1 LNYVL
6 LQAVTNQQGLAS
18 SNITIPNKA
27 MLSDPNASTPTPA
40 SPFPQLFSGML
51 ALSIALVGSAYLAGN
66 ALRSLRSNDILT
78 VIGSST
84 RPIRSDFVIWRSSV
98 SSQQTTLPLAYQ
110 ELKRYNE
117 RVRAYLKSK
126 NVPDDAI
133 VVSAIETQ
141 PIPETNSNGVQTGR
155 NIAYRLIQRFEIR
168 SKDVDGISA
177 IARSSTDLINEGI
190 PFTSEP
196 AEYLY
201 TQLSQ
206 LRVEMISEATKD
218 AKARGDAI
226 VNVSGSRL
234 GTIRK
239 AETDVFQITARY
251 STEVSN
257 SGSYNTT
264 SIDKDIRAV
273 VAITFAVE

>member
-1 LNYVL
+1 MRFI
-6 LQAVTNQQGLAS
+6 AS
-18 SNITIPNKA
+18 CNLSQCSASANLVIPHKA
-27 MLSDPNASTPTPA
+27 MLPESNTPTPKA
-40 SPFPQLFSGML
+40 FPQLFSGML
-51 ALSIALVGSAYLAGN
+51 ALAIALVGSAYLASN
-66 ALRSLRSNDILT
+66 ALRSLRSNDNLT

-98 SSQQTTLPLAYQ
+98 SSQQATLPLAYQ
-110 ELKRYNE
+110 ELKRHSE
-117 RVRAYLKSK
+117 KVQAYFKSK
-126 NVPDDAI
+126 NIPNEAI
-133 VVSAIETQ
+133 TLSAIDTQ

-155 NIAYRLIQRFEIR
+155 TIAYRLVQRFEIR
-168 SKDVDGISA
+168 SKDVDAITA
-177 IARSSTDLINEGI
+177 IARSSTELINDGL
-190 PFTSEP
+190 PFISEP

-201 TQLSQ
+201 TELGK
-206 LRVEMISEATKD
+206 LRVDMISEATKD
-218 AKARGDAI
+218 AKARGEAI

-257 SGSYNTT
+257 SGAYNTT
-264 SIDKDIRAV
+264 TIDKDIRAV

>member
-1 LNYVL
+1 
-6 LQAVTNQQGLAS
+6 
-18 SNITIPNKA
+18 
-27 MLSDPNASTPTPA
+27 
-40 SPFPQLFSGML
+40 
-51 ALSIALVGSAYLAGN
+51 
-66 ALRSLRSNDILT
+66 
-78 VIGSST
+78 
-84 RPIRSDFVIWRSSV
+84 
-98 SSQQTTLPLAYQ
+98 LPLAYQ

>member
-1 LNYVL
+1 MKIMLPE
-6 LQAVTNQQGLAS
+6 
-18 SNITIPNKA
+18 SNV
-27 MLSDPNASTPTPA
+27 STPKPA
-40 SPFPQLFSGML
+40 SQFPQLFSGML
-51 ALSIALVGSAYLAGN
+51 ALAIALVGSAYIAGN
-66 ALRSLRSNDILT
+66 ALKSLRSNNALT
-78 VIGSST
+78 VIGAST
-84 RPIRSDFVIWRSSV
+84 RPIRSDYVIWRSSV
-98 SSQQTTLPLAYQ
+98 SSQQATLPLAFQ

-117 RVRAYLKSK
+117 RVRAYFKTQ
-126 NVPDDAI
+126 NIPDDAI
-133 VVSAIETQ
+133 SASAIDTQ
-141 PIPETNSNGVQTGR
+141 PIPEVNSNGVQTGR
-155 NIAYRLIQRFEIR
+155 TIAYRLVQRFEVR
-168 SKDVDGISA
+168 SKDVDGIGA
-177 IARSSTDLINEGI
+177 IAKSSTDLINEGI

-234 GTIRK
+234 GAIRK

-257 SGSYNTT
+257 SGSYSTT
-264 SIDKDIRAV
+264 SIDKDIRSV
-273 VAITFAVE
+273 VSITFAVE

>member
-1 LNYVL
+1 MIP
-6 LQAVTNQQGLAS
+6 TKTMMPES
-18 SNITIPNKA
+18 S
-27 MLSDPNASTPTPA
+27 STQKTPQ
-40 SPFPQLFSGML
+40 FPQLFSGML
-51 ALSIALVGSAYLAGN
+51 AMSIALVGSAYLASN
-66 ALRSLRSNDILT
+66 ALRSLRSNDVLT

-84 RPIRSDFVIWRSSV
+84 RPIRADYVIWRSSV
-98 SSQQTTLPLAYQ
+98 ASQQPTLPQAYQ

-126 NVPDDAI
+126 NIPDEAI
-133 VVSAIETQ
+133 SLSAIDTQ
-141 PIPETNSNGVQTGR
+141 AIPETTNNGNQTGK
-155 NIAYRLIQRFEIR
+155 NLAYRLTQRFEIR
-168 SKDVDGISA
+168 AKDVDGISA
-177 IARSSTDLINEGI
+177 IAQSSTNLINEGI
-190 PFTSEP
+190 PFNSDP
-196 AEYLY
+196 PEYLY
-201 TQLSQ
+201 TQLGQ

-218 AKARGDAI
+218 AKARGEAI
-226 VNVSGSRL
+226 VNVSGRRI

-264 SIDKDIRAV
+264 AIDKDIRAV

>member
-1 LNYVL
+1 MLPE
-6 LQAVTNQQGLAS
+6 TNVS
-18 SNITIPNKA
+18 SPKV
-27 MLSDPNASTPTPA
+27 PQ
-40 SPFPQLFSGML
+40 FPQLFSGML
-51 ALSIALVGSAYLAGN
+51 ALSIALVGSAYIAGN
-66 ALRSLRSNDILT
+66 ALKALRSNDVLT

-84 RPIRSDFVIWRSSV
+84 RPIRADYVIWRSSV
-98 SSQQTTLPLAYQ
+98 ASQQTTLPQAYQ
-110 ELKRYNE
+110 ELKRHNE
-117 RVRAYLKSK
+117 RVSAYLKSK
-126 NVPDDAI
+126 NIPADAI
-133 VVSAIETQ
+133 ALSAIDTQ
-141 PIPETNSNGVQTGR
+141 PIPETNANGYQTGR
-155 NIAYRLIQRFEIR
+155 NLAYRLTQRFEVR

-177 IARSSTDLINEGI
+177 IAQSSTDLINEGI

-196 AEYLY
+196 PEYLY

-218 AKARGDAI
+218 AKARGEAI

>member
-1 LNYVL
+1 
-6 LQAVTNQQGLAS
+6 
-18 SNITIPNKA
+18 
-27 MLSDPNASTPTPA
+27 
-40 SPFPQLFSGML
+40 
-51 ALSIALVGSAYLAGN
+51 
-66 ALRSLRSNDILT
+66 
-78 VIGSST
+78 
-84 RPIRSDFVIWRSSV
+84 
-98 SSQQTTLPLAYQ
+98 LPLAFQ

-117 RVRAYLKSK
+117 RVRAYFKSK
-126 NVPDDAI
+126 NIPEDAI
-133 VVSAIETQ
+133 SVSAIDTQ
-141 PIPETNSNGVQTGR
+141 PVPETNANGVQTGR
-155 NIAYRLIQRFEIR
+155 NIAYRLTQRFEIR
-168 SKDVDGISA
+168 SKDVDGTSA

>member
-1 LNYVL
+1 MLPE
-6 LQAVTNQQGLAS
+6 
-18 SNITIPNKA
+18 SNA
-27 MLSDPNASTPTPA
+27 PTPKA
-40 SPFPQLFSGML
+40 FPQLFSGML
-51 ALSIALVGSAYLAGN
+51 ALAIALVGSAYLASN
-66 ALRSLRSNDILT
+66 ALRSLRSNDNLT

-98 SSQQTTLPLAYQ
+98 SSQQATLPLAYQ
-110 ELKRYNE
+110 ELKRHSEKVQTYF
-117 RVRAYLKSK
+117 KSK
-126 NVPDDAI
+126 NIPNEAI
-133 VVSAIETQ
+133 TLSAIDTQ

-155 NIAYRLIQRFEIR
+155 TIAYRLVQRFEIR
-168 SKDVDGISA
+168 SKDVDAITA
-177 IARSSTDLINEGI
+177 IARSSTELINDGL
-190 PFTSEP
+190 PFISEP

-201 TQLSQ
+201 TELGK
-206 LRVEMISEATKD
+206 LRVDMISEATKD
-218 AKARGDAI
+218 AKARGEAI

-257 SGSYNTT
+257 SGAYNTT
-264 SIDKDIRAV
+264 TIDKDIRAV

>member
-1 LNYVL
+1 
-6 LQAVTNQQGLAS
+6 
-18 SNITIPNKA
+18 
-27 MLSDPNASTPTPA
+27 
-40 SPFPQLFSGML
+40 
-51 ALSIALVGSAYLAGN
+51 
-66 ALRSLRSNDILT
+66 
-78 VIGSST
+78 
-84 RPIRSDFVIWRSSV
+84 
-98 SSQQTTLPLAYQ
+98 
-110 ELKRYNE
+110 
-117 RVRAYLKSK
+117 
-126 NVPDDAI
+126 
-133 VVSAIETQ
+133 
-141 PIPETNSNGVQTGR
+141 
-155 NIAYRLIQRFEIR
+155 LIQRFEIR

>member
-1 LNYVL
+1 
-6 LQAVTNQQGLAS
+6 
-18 SNITIPNKA
+18 
-27 MLSDPNASTPTPA
+27 MLTESHVPTPRA
-40 SPFPQLFSGML
+40 FPQLFSGML
-51 ALSIALVGSAYLAGN
+51 ALAIALVGSAYLASN
-66 ALRSLRSNDILT
+66 ALRSLRSNDNLT

-110 ELKRYNE
+110 ELKRHSENILNE
-117 RVRAYLKSK
+117 
-126 NVPDDAI
+126 AI
-133 VVSAIETQ
+133 TLSAIDTQ
-141 PIPETNSNGVQTGR
+141 PIPETNINGVQTGR
-155 NIAYRLIQRFEIR
+155 TIAYRLVQRFEVR
-168 SKDVDGISA
+168 SKDVDAITA
-177 IARSSTDLINEGI
+177 IARSSTELINDGL
-190 PFTSEP
+190 PFISEP

-201 TQLSQ
+201 TELGK
-206 LRVEMISEATKD
+206 LRVDMISEATKD
-218 AKARGDAI
+218 AKARGEAI

-257 SGSYNTT
+257 SGAYNTT
-264 SIDKDIRAV
+264 TIDKDIRAV

>member
-1 LNYVL
+1 M
-6 LQAVTNQQGLAS
+6 LQEP
-18 SNITIPNKA
+18 NI
-27 MLSDPNASTPTPA
+27 STPKPA
-40 SPFPQLFSGML
+40 SQFPQLFSGML
-51 ALSIALVGSAYLAGN
+51 ALAIAFVGSAYLASN
-66 ALRSLRSNDILT
+66 ALRSLRSNDTLT
-78 VIGSST
+78 VIGSAT

-98 SSQQTTLPLAYQ
+98 SSQQSTLPQSYQ
-110 ELKRYNE
+110 ELKRHTD
-117 RVRAYLKSK
+117 RVRTYFKSK
-126 NVPDDAI
+126 NIPDTAI
-133 VVSAIETQ
+133 SISAINTE
-141 PIPETNSNGVQTGR
+141 PIPETNGNGAPTGR
-155 NIAYRLIQRFEIR
+155 TIAYRLVQRFEIR
-168 SKDVDGISA
+168 SNDIDTITA
-177 IARSSTDLINEGI
+177 IARSSTDLINEGL
-190 PFTSEP
+190 PFISDP

-201 TQLSQ
+201 TQLGQ
-206 LRVEMISEATKD
+206 LRVDMISEATKD

-257 SGSYNTT
+257 SGAYNTT

>member
-1 LNYVL
+1 
-6 LQAVTNQQGLAS
+6 
-18 SNITIPNKA
+18 
-27 MLSDPNASTPTPA
+27 MLPEHNASPPKV
-40 SPFPQLFSGML
+40 PQFPQLFSGML
-51 ALSIALVGSAYLAGN
+51 ALSIALVGSAYIAGN
-66 ALRSLRSNDILT
+66 ALKALRSNDVLT

-84 RPIRSDFVIWRSSV
+84 RPIRADYVIWRSSV
-98 SSQQTTLPLAYQ
+98 ASQQPTLPQAYQ
-110 ELKRYNE
+110 ELKRHNE
-117 RVRAYLKSK
+117 RVSAYLQSK
-126 NVPDDAI
+126 NIPADAI
-133 VVSAIETQ
+133 ALSAIDTQ
-141 PIPETNSNGVQTGR
+141 PIPETNANGYQTGR
-155 NIAYRLIQRFEIR
+155 NLAYRLTQRFEVR

-177 IARSSTDLINEGI
+177 IAQSSTDLINEGI

-196 AEYLY
+196 PEYLY

-218 AKARGDAI
+218 AKARGEAI